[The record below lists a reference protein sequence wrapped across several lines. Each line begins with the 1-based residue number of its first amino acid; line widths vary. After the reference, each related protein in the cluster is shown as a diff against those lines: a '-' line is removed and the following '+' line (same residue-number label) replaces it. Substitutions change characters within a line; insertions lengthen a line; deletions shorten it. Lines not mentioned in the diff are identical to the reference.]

1 MVINSVIT
9 KLKAPTEERGYF
21 VSTKLSQQPDLVFG
35 KAGKLEST
43 FAEFVLLNKRNIV
56 YGFVCTH
63 FSLKTKFLNDE
74 YLTPLLARINKEGKG
89 KYVY

>member
-21 VSTKLSQQPDLVFG
+21 VSTKLSKQPDLVFD

-43 FAEFVLLNKRNIV
+43 FAEFVLPNKRNIV

-63 FSLKTKFLNDE
+63 FSLKFLNDE
-74 YLTPLLARINKEGKG
+74 YLTPLLARINKEVKG